1 VEWNNAKEQHAGS
14 NTYTTKPIWKHLWK
28 LKIPPKQANLI
39 WWILQQAIPIR
50 DNLTSKGIRC
60 SPLCPRCN
68 KALET
73 IDHVFIHC
81 EWTKAAWFRSPL
93 TINFQTNYQ
102 GLSLCDCLSNII
114 LKESAE
120 EVEMVISII
129 YHIWRARNEFVFQNK
144 DLPFKEVVK
153 RACASTSDY
162 RKLCISQNKHHRSSE
177 AQVGGHNKIWSPPAK
192 DTLKLNVD
200 ANPCGDGRWG
210 FGLVLRTEDGRCVG
224 STTRVARGS
233 EVVVE
238 GEALGLNA
246 AIEFAESNNLH
257 RVTFEIDSLTVI
269 NAMRNRRYP
278 RNYWGKIARRCNAF
292 LDQHPLSNVNWIC
305 RSGNQA
311 ADALAKWAS
320 REPNRNWINEPP
332 TCIVEIIQKD
342 NSLL

>member
-1 VEWNNAKEQHAGS
+1 M
-14 NTYTTKPIWKHLWK
+14 
-28 LKIPPKQANLI
+28 
-39 WWILQQAIPIR
+39 

-60 SPLCPRCN
+60 SLLCPRCN

-81 EWTKAAWFRSPL
+81 EWTKAAWFGSPL

-144 DLPFKEVVK
+144 DLPFMEVVK
-153 RACASTSDY
+153 HACASTSEY

-200 ANPCGDGRWG
+200 AHPCGDGRWG
-210 FGLVLRTEDGRCVG
+210 LGLVLRTEDGRCVVR
-224 STTRVARGS
+224 RV
-233 EVVVE
+233 
-238 GEALGLNA
+238 LG
-246 AIEFAESNNLH
+246 F
-257 RVTFEIDSLTVI
+257 
-269 NAMRNRRYP
+269 
-278 RNYWGKIARRCNAF
+278 
-292 LDQHPLSNVNWIC
+292 
-305 RSGNQA
+305 
-311 ADALAKWAS
+311 
-320 REPNRNWINEPP
+320 
-332 TCIVEIIQKD
+332 
-342 NSLL
+342 